1 MVKTGIETGYLK
13 VLDLLPIGIV
23 IIDRNYTVLLWNKC
37 ISSWTGIP
45 ASEMVG
51 TDLTEKYPS
60 LDKPAYRSRMYLVFK
75 GGPAV
80 IFSPQFHPHFI
91 PAPMPGGGERTQH
104 TTFLPM
110 RYRNSILGILMIDDV
125 TDLVRQVKEYREMK
139 DIAEGQLR
147 QLRLAQD
154 ALIESEDTANA
165 LLNAITETA
174 VLIEPDGTILAGNET
189 FARRFGGEADSLISK
204 NFYEIIP
211 PDVARDRKARIDNA
225 IARIKPV
232 EFVDERFGRFIENR
246 IYPVTDSKGA
256 VTKAAIYGKDITE
269 QREADQ
275 KIRDNEERF
284 RIIFEGQMT
293 GILLIDAATHRIA
306 DLNDIAVRMIGY
318 QKEMIVGKVCHRFV
332 CPAEVG
338 RCPVTDLGQDLDRSE
353 RVLIN
358 TNAERVPILKS
369 VRPII
374 FGGHRYLI
382 ESFTDITELK
392 NAQLALKK
400 SEEQLQ
406 AANRK
411 LTLLSGITRHDILNI
426 VSGIATFLYLLDISV
441 PDEPEIKSYIGSI
454 REQIGVISK
463 ILAVTLDYESLGIKA
478 PVWINVAD
486 VSGKAARDAFTSG
499 EIPVDITT

>member
-1 MVKTGIETGYLK
+1 
-13 VLDLLPIGIV
+13 
-23 IIDRNYTVLLWNKC
+23 
-37 ISSWTGIP
+37 
-45 ASEMVG
+45 
-51 TDLTEKYPS
+51 
-60 LDKPAYRSRMYLVFK
+60 
-75 GGPAV
+75 
-80 IFSPQFHPHFI
+80 
-91 PAPMPGGGERTQH
+91 
-104 TTFLPM
+104 
-110 RYRNSILGILMIDDV
+110 
-125 TDLVRQVKEYREMK
+125 
-139 DIAEGQLR
+139 
-147 QLRLAQD
+147 LAQD

-189 FARRFGGEADSLISK
+189 FARRFGGEADSLVSK
-204 NFYEIIP
+204 NFYEILP

-358 TNAERVPILKS
+358 ANAERVPILKS

-499 EIPVDITT
+499 EIPVDITTGDLEVYADPMFEKVIYNLLENSRVHGKHVSRIRISFLQGEGHGTLVIEDNGTGIPANIKERIFEKGFGAKTGLGLFLAREILELTGMKIVEDGTEGKGSRFEITIPAGGYRHGSGAADSGPQAPGC